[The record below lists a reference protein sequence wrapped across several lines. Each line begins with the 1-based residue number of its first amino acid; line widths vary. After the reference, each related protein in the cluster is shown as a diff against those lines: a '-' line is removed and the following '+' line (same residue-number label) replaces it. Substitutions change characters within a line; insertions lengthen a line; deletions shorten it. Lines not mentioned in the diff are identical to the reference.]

1 MDFKG
6 LIERAKGIERVSSDL
21 RWHDWERYSG
31 RQKQKMSLGGF
42 IGEATY
48 AGDFGEFLPM
58 LAWGEVVHLGK
69 AASFGLGRYAIGT

>member
-1 MDFKG
+1 MV
-6 LIERAKGIERVSSDL
+6 LEGIAQVVRSS
-21 RWHDWERYSG
+21 

-48 AGDFGEFLPM
+48 AGNFGEFLPM

-69 AASFGLGRYAIGT
+69 AVSFGLGRYELRVGVGNNLR